1 MIASDIKTALRNIT
15 RNKIQSIISI
25 FGLGIGLGSILL
37 LLALV
42 LHEKSFDKFIPDHK
56 DVYRI
61 IFGGSSST
69 QYPLAESM
77 KGEFPEVKDFF
88 RFYQAND
95 FELRNMT
102 NDLIRDNNF
111 GFSDPSIYKI
121 LGIRFIAGSAAVSV
135 SEVAI
140 SEKMALKYFGNTEP
154 IGAILKVKLNDEF
167 LALSVCGVYK
177 DFPSTSTLFPEFIAD
192 IKLSDKMFKQFQR
205 SLGDYGNENRTALN
219 WENGSFLSYVVLDK
233 NADVKALGAK
243 IEKYKALINNERTK
257 DFNYSLQPVTDIYLG
272 SGSTGGSPFCRAGN
286 PTELKYYEAISLL
299 ILLISI
305 INYVLLTRAGITD
318 RLREIGTRKAFGA
331 SYGKIRKQIIF
342 ESNLITLLSLIPA
355 AFVFIPGIS
364 FINTTLDKSLSSQIF
379 SNPLMWL
386 LLLSVVLITGIISGL
401 IIGNNISRIPSLLL
415 LADKTSDLNR
425 SGRWRYSFLVLH
437 FTIYVILVVCVITV
451 SKQIKYSLTNF
462 KGINPENIIISE
474 LNSAELK
481 ASFPVLCDEMEKT
494 PGVVKAAGSSF
505 IPPFGAYLPVTLATP
520 AGEKVRF
527 DGLIMGEGMTELL
540 GIEIIDGSPFDAFI
554 PGRTDVLFNESSALK
569 YNVKAGEKF
578 LAFTVK
584 GIVKDFHAHSLH
596 TLIQPMVILQQN
608 PSKMGLLAIKID
620 GVNDEAII
628 RKLGTLYNQISP
640 NEIFEVRYL
649 TDQIRD
655 FYSNERNQGK
665 IIGAFSLLAM
675 ILSIMGLFGIA
686 IITISRKT
694 KEIGI
699 RKVNGASII
708 EILYLVNF
716 GFIKWVL
723 ISLVVSI
730 PASIYIV
737 SVWQN
742 RFAYKTE
749 LSWWIFAA
757 AGISAILVALL
768 TVSWQ
773 SLKAATRN
781 PVEALRY
788 E

>member
-1 MIASDIKTALRNIT
+1 
-15 RNKIQSIISI
+15 
-25 FGLGIGLGSILL
+25 
-37 LLALV
+37 
-42 LHEKSFDKFIPDHK
+42 
-56 DVYRI
+56 
-61 IFGGSSST
+61 
-69 QYPLAESM
+69 
-77 KGEFPEVKDFF
+77 
-88 RFYQAND
+88 
-95 FELRNMT
+95 
-102 NDLIRDNNF
+102 
-111 GFSDPSIYKI
+111 
-121 LGIRFIAGSAAVSV
+121 
-135 SEVAI
+135 
-140 SEKMALKYFGNTEP
+140 
-154 IGAILKVKLNDEF
+154 
-167 LALSVCGVYK
+167 
-177 DFPSTSTLFPEFIAD
+177 
-192 IKLSDKMFKQFQR
+192 
-205 SLGDYGNENRTALN
+205 
-219 WENGSFLSYVVLDK
+219 
-233 NADVKALGAK
+233 
-243 IEKYKALINNERTK
+243 
-257 DFNYSLQPVTDIYLG
+257 
-272 SGSTGGSPFCRAGN
+272 
-286 PTELKYYEAISLL
+286 
-299 ILLISI
+299 
-305 INYVLLTRAGITD
+305 
-318 RLREIGTRKAFGA
+318 
-331 SYGKIRKQIIF
+331 
-342 ESNLITLLSLIPA
+342 
-355 AFVFIPGIS
+355 
-364 FINTTLDKSLSSQIF
+364 
-379 SNPLMWL
+379 
-386 LLLSVVLITGIISGL
+386 VVLITGIISGL

-437 FTIYVILVVCVITV
+437 FSIYVILVVCVITV

-505 IPPFGAYLPVTLATP
+505 IPPFGAYLPVVLATP

-773 SLKAATRN
+773 SLVAATRN